1 MERVVSYKC
10 YYDYCSRIFNSKY
23 NLQRHI
29 NSKHLRIKGFACNI
43 CRKQVASRQNLI
55 EHEFTHTGE
64 KPFICP
70 VSNCGKRYRQS
81 SQLCVHKKT
90 HKRRGEE
97 SAISS
102 PEELQ
107 ERDYIKKEKI
117 SLELPI
123 INCFRQSEQAQVCLP
138 ILHQLLDSYVKD

>member
-1 MERVVSYKC
+1 MEKAVSYRC
-10 YYDYCSRIFNSKY
+10 YYEYCGRIFNSKY

-29 NSKHLRIKGFACNI
+29 NSKHLKIKSFSCNI
-43 CRKQVASRQNLI
+43 CGKQVASRQNLI

-70 VSNCGKRYRQS
+70 VANCGKRYRQS

-90 HKRRGEE
+90 HKRRGEGP
-97 SAISS
+97 AFSS

-123 INCFRQSEQAQVCLP
+123 ITCARQSEQAKICLP
-138 ILHQLLDSYVKD
+138 ILHQLLESLVEE

>member
-1 MERVVSYKC
+1 MEKTVSYRC
-10 YYDYCSRIFNSKY
+10 YYDYCNRKFNSKY

-29 NSKHLRIKGFACNI
+29 NSKHLKIKSFTCNI
-43 CRKQVASRQNLI
+43 CDKQVASRQNLI

-70 VSNCGKRYRQS
+70 VSQCGKRYRQS

-90 HKRRGEE
+90 HKRKGDGP
-97 SAISS
+97 AFSS
-102 PEELQ
+102 PDELQ

-117 SLELPI
+117 SLELPAI
-123 INCFRQSEQAQVCLP
+123 ECFRQSEQSKITLP
-138 ILHQLLDSYVKD
+138 ILHQLLDSYIED